1 MLLTQDAKTMHVHAL
16 ERLRKGL
23 PMPGVVVV
31 PQSLVLSRAID
42 ELELL
47 LRTTAP
53 EELENRVVRLPL

>member
-1 MLLTQDAKTMHVHAL
+1 MHVHAL